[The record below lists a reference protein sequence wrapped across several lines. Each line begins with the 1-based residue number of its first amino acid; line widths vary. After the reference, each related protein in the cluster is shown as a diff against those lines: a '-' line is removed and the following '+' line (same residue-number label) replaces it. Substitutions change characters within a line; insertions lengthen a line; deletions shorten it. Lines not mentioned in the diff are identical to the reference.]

1 MTSCKSRDKT
11 SIKSWHLIHHI
22 RTIQHG
28 VGEKLVL
35 LIWYR
40 VINISDTKMRR
51 SPLPLADQMKN
62 RMNWTLSYW
71 WFIESFYS
79 QSLSHKT
86 IFTHFQMLW
95 MSQRYEYIGTKKPKL
110 SLSTPFFYFSQFY
123 LSKEKEI
130 YSDFYDLCLL
140 THLKVGEFTLHLSKL
155 LIKEKWEGSKQTWRG
170 HVKIKRKNSSL
181 TKRHAE

>member
-1 MTSCKSRDKT
+1 MTQKWGEALSLSGWPDEEPNELDLILLMIYWEFLFPI
-11 SIKSWHLIHHI
+11 IKS
-22 RTIQHG
+22 
-28 VGEKLVL
+28 
-35 LIWYR
+35 Y
-40 VINISDTKMRR
+40 
-51 SPLPLADQMKN
+51 
-62 RMNWTLSYW
+62 
-71 WFIESFYS
+71 
-79 QSLSHKT
+79 KT
-86 IFTHFQMLW
+86 VFTHFQMLW
-95 MSQRYEYIGTKKPKL
+95 MSQRYEYIGTKKPRL